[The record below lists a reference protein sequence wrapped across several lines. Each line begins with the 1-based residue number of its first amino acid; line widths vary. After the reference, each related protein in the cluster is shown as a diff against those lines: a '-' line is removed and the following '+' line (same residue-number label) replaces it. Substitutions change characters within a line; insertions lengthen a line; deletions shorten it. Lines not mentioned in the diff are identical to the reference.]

1 MTAPIVLLA
10 EALAP
15 TTVDALGPQADVR
28 HCDGSDR
35 ARLLAAVRDADA
47 LLVRSATRVDAEV
60 LAAAPRLKVVGRAGV
75 GLDNVDLEAATRA
88 GVTVVNAPASNS
100 VTAAEL
106 ACGLIISVARHIPQ
120 ANASLKGGQWQRSR
134 YTGVELADKTLGVI
148 GAGRIGRLVAH
159 RMRAFGMQLIAHDP
173 YLTASQAAE
182 TGARLV
188 TLDELLT
195 TSDFITVHLPR
206 TAETTGLIGH
216 DELRRVK
223 PGVRIVNAARG
234 GIVDEQALAAA
245 LIEGRVAAAGL
256 DVFATEPCTDSPLF
270 ALDNVVSTPHL
281 GASTVEA
288 QDRAGT
294 TVAHSVRRALA
305 GELVPDAVNL
315 HLGAPLAEVTRFLP
329 LAADLGRV
337 FTALAGGQPPADLDV
352 EVHGPITRHDVTAL
366 ERGVL
371 TGMLAGADGRRVTLV
386 NASLIARDRIDAIRF
401 VTSSESAAHT
411 DQIILRGTL
420 PDGRAI
426 AVSGTLSG
434 PRNIRKL
441 TGIAD
446 YDIDLEITDRML
458 FLQYK
463 DVPGMIGTIGRIL
476 GEAGVNIAVMQVAR
490 ITEGGDAAV
499 ALTVDSVISPGLLQ
513 TIGEVVRPAWA
524 HFVDLTADG

>member
-1 MTAPIVLLA
+1 MTPPIVLLA

-15 TTVDALGPQADVR
+15 ATIDALGPQVEIR
-28 HCDGSDR
+28 HCDGGDR

-60 LAAAPRLKVVGRAGV
+60 LAAAPRLRVVGRAGT
-75 GLDNVDLEAATRA
+75 GLDNVDLDAATRA

-120 ANASLKGGQWQRSR
+120 ADASLKRGQWQRGR
-134 YTGVELADKTLGVI
+134 YTGVELADKTLGVV
-148 GAGRIGRLVAH
+148 GLGRIGRLVAY
-159 RMRAFGMQLIAHDP
+159 RMRAFGMRVIAYDP
-173 YLTASQAAE
+173 YLSPSQAAE
-182 TGARLV
+182 AGAKPV
-188 TLDELLT
+188 TLDELLAV
-195 TSDFITVHLPR
+195 SDFITVHLPR

-216 DELRRVK
+216 EELRRVK

-245 LIEGRVAAAGL
+245 LTEGRVAGAGL
-256 DVFATEPCTDSPLF
+256 DVFATEPCTDSPLP
-270 ALDNVVSTPHL
+270 ALDTVVCTPHL

-294 TVAHSVRRALA
+294 TVAHAVRRTLA

-315 HLGAPLAEVTRFLP
+315 HVTAPLAEVTRFLP
-329 LAADLGRV
+329 LAGDLGRI
-337 FTALAGGQPPADLDV
+337 FTALAGGQPPVDLDV
-352 EVHGPITRHDVTAL
+352 EVHGPITQHDVSVL

-371 TGMLAGADGRRVTLV
+371 AGMFADGRRVTLV
-386 NASLIARDRIDAIRF
+386 NAPLVARERIAAVRF
-401 VTSSESAAHT
+401 LTSSESASHT
-411 DQIILRGTL
+411 DQITLRGTL
-420 PDGRAI
+420 PDGRALTVCG
-426 AVSGTLSG
+426 ALSG
-434 PRNIRKL
+434 PRNIRRL
-441 TGIAD
+441 TGIAG
-446 YDIDLEITDRML
+446 YDIELEITDRML

-490 ITEGGDAAV
+490 DTEGGEAAV
-499 ALTVDSVISPGLLQ
+499 ALTVDSVVSPGVLHR
-513 TIGEVVRPAWA
+513 ISEVVRPSWA
-524 HFVDLTADG
+524 HFVDLTT